1 MGSRILI
8 PAPVFAGI
16 LGAGRVA
23 ASLSE
28 RVWDRWNRDPSVL
41 SRISEI
47 K

>member
-8 PAPVFAGI
+8 PAPVFPGI